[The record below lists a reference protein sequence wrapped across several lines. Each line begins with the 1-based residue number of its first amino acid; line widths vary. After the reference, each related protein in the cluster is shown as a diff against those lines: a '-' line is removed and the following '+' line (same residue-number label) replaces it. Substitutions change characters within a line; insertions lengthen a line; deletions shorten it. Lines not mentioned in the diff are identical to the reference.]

1 MVDLKNI
8 TVHKEKTYTF
18 MPPSVAHLIGFALNA
33 QKIEDWEL
41 HSARSSKRNGLI
53 PEDVEIPKVPLH
65 IDEPDGYY
73 VLRNREWVLISY
85 LDSEEL
91 KEKFE
96 DILEDD
102 DLLKSYLDS
111 CGQNDLEKY

>member
-1 MVDLKNI
+1 MVNLKNI

-33 QKIEDWEL
+33 QEMVNWEL
-41 HSARSSKRNGLI
+41 HSAYSAKRKGWI
-53 PEDVEIPKVPLH
+53 PEDIEIPKVPLH
-65 IDEPDGYY
+65 VNQPDGHY

-91 KEKFE
+91 KAKFE
-96 DILEDD
+96 EILEDD
-102 DLLKSYLDS
+102 DLSKAYLKA
-111 CGQNDLEKY
+111 CGQDDLEKY